1 MVRTTTGWVEGEN
14 AQTIRRREAAA
25 RNAGTPF
32 ERTAKFRR
40 DRAVVQAAVLD
51 AKRRRHL
58 SGKKEPA

>member
-1 MVRTTTGWVEGEN
+1 MSRHHGRMVRTTTGWV
-14 AQTIRRREAAA
+14 RRREAAA